1 MAGQNQVLQALGFVR
16 KGKITL
22 FPFRAEK
29 LHGRSFSEYP

>member
-1 MAGQNQVLQALGFVR
+1 MGAQYHSLQLLDIVR

-29 LHGRSFSEYP
+29 SHGRSFSEYP

>member
-1 MAGQNQVLQALGFVR
+1 MAGQNQALQVLDFVR

-29 LHGRSFSEYP
+29 LHGGSFSEYP

>member
-1 MAGQNQVLQALGFVR
+1 MAAQDHSLQVVEVVR

-22 FPFRAEK
+22 VPFRAEK